1 MFSLSVATFAL
12 TIYSAAA
19 EPLDP
24 NNAKQAPASGRD
36 YYAWKPIAQRDPGM
50 REYESMTS
58 SEKREEREA
67 GINSQGK
74 RFQPVFF
81 SRKKRTEEA
90 VEHGSDYSDPG
101 MREYESMTSSEK
113 REEAG
118 RREAGKRRKQFFPRF
133 FARKN
138 VNKEDDGTIDSLEH
152 VLGTEEHGS
161 EKKNVTTEDGTID
174 SLEHVMG
181 TEEHGSDYLNLEE
194 LLWRAPKNQWNK
206 NPRSKGAKRRRKNTR
221 KNARKN
227 NKNGKKRK
235 NNNNIGKQRKN
246 RSLLWRAPKGEKSIV
261 KKGNNLKNKKNNKGL
276 HRLHWH
282 HGPNGGKEGK
292 KNSKANVG
300 KKKNNGASKNSRNK
314 GKDARKGKQKGNN
327 GQKKKSQTKKIN
339 KGKKEFGSD
348 YSDISLIQ
356 GKEMTRR
363 TYDEKTRDFKFHH
376 EVL

>member
-12 TIYSAAA
+12 TIYSVAA

-24 NNAKQAPASGRD
+24 KNAKQAPASGRD
-36 YYAWKPIAQRDPGM
+36 YYAWKPIAQ
-50 REYESMTS
+50 
-58 SEKREEREA
+58 SEDRSLQASAYQTERPPPPPEDT
-67 GINSQGK
+67 GSNLQGK

-113 REEAG
+113 REE
-118 RREAGKRRKQFFPRF
+118 REAGKRRKQFFPRF

-181 TEEHGSDYLNLEE
+181 TEEYGSDYLNLEDM
-194 LLWRAPKNQWNK
+194 LWRAPKNQWNK
-206 NPRSKGAKRRRKNTR
+206 NPRSKGAKRRRKNTG

-235 NNNNIGKQRKN
+235 NVKNNNNIGKNRKN

-261 KKGNNLKNKKNNKGL
+261 KKKKNNKGL

-314 GKDARKGKQKGNN
+314 GKDARKGKQKANN

>member
-12 TIYSAAA
+12 TIYSVAA

-58 SEKREEREA
+58 SEKREERKA

-90 VEHGSDYSDPG
+90 VEHGSDYSDLG

-221 KNARKN
+221 KNAGN

-235 NNNNIGKQRKN
+235 NNNNIGKKRKN

-261 KKGNNLKNKKNNKGL
+261 KKGNNLKKKKNNKGL

-339 KGKKEFGSD
+339 TGKKEFGSD

>member
-36 YYAWKPIAQRDPGM
+36 YYAWKPIAQR
-50 REYESMTS
+50 
-58 SEKREEREA
+58 
-67 GINSQGK
+67 
-74 RFQPVFF
+74 
-81 SRKKRTEEA
+81 
-90 VEHGSDYSDPG
+90 DPG

-282 HGPNGGKEGK
+282 YGPNGGKEGK